1 MGVWEFVR
9 DEAPIK
15 KSRLFYGKY
24 PNFIHAMDTV
34 NAKFNVMTE
43 ELKRLHNLGE
53 IFVIAPS
60 KPVTVTRFEKDIEK
74 LGELYWLGYHD
85 AEEQLEALQEYLAK

>member
-1 MGVWEFVR
+1 M
-9 DEAPIK
+9 
-15 KSRLFYGKY
+15 
-24 PNFIHAMDTV
+24 
-34 NAKFNVMTE
+34 
-43 ELKRLHNLGE
+43 
-53 IFVIAPS
+53 IAPS

>member
-1 MGVWEFVR
+1 
-9 DEAPIK
+9 
-15 KSRLFYGKY
+15 
-24 PNFIHAMDTV
+24 
-34 NAKFNVMTE
+34 MTDD
-43 ELKRLHNLGE
+43 LYKLHNEGK

-60 KPVTVTRFEKDIEK
+60 KSVEVTRFEGDMEK